1 MPRTL
6 PVVLMAALL
15 SVAPPSAVRAASNL
29 TPSQIEH
36 LLTAPNRRVRSD
48 DARIKKLLADG
59 LRKSAT
65 FGDLVSALNR
75 TDVIVYIQASTTLP
89 ATLDGRLLLA
99 VGPQRQRYL
108 RVQIRLNLPANEL
121 IALIGHE
128 LRHAIEIGE
137 SPEVVDEGSMI
148 RLYER
153 IGERGDRCN
162 HYDTIAARET
172 GRRVR
177 TEL

>member
-1 MPRTL
+1 MSRIL

-15 SVAPPSAVRAASNL
+15 SVASPTAVRAASNL
-29 TPSQIEH
+29 TPAQIEH
-36 LLTAPNRRVRSD
+36 LLTSPERRVRSED
-48 DARIKKLLADG
+48 PRITKLLAVG

-65 FGDLVSALNR
+65 FGDLVSAISR
-75 TDVIVYIQASTTLP
+75 TDVIVYIQPSTTLP
-89 ATLDGRLLLA
+89 TTMDGRLLLA
-99 VGPQRQRYL
+99 VGPHRQRYL
-108 RVQIRLNLPANEL
+108 RVQIRLNLPPNEL

-137 SPEVVDEGSMI
+137 SPEVVDDGSMI